1 MCDVWRLEI
10 GIVRRTAE
18 LGIAYLQPPLPPAI
32 GLDRYLF
39 NVSISQSYNAVPGA
53 TYRMGRLRK
62 ALTLRA
68 CFEAA
73 SPSSMSSPTLLS
85 LTLLLSSSPC
95 PPHHPMALQCTG
107 LI

>member
-1 MCDVWRLEI
+1 MGELLDHAERMTTSTDDDFAPRQMCDVWRLEI

-32 GLDRYLF
+32 ALDRYLF
-39 NVSISQSYNAVPGA
+39 NVSISQSYSAVPGA

-62 ALTLRA
+62 ALTFRA

-73 SPSSMSSPTLLS
+73 SP
-85 LTLLLSSSPC
+85 
-95 PPHHPMALQCTG
+95 
-107 LI
+107 